1 MDYIHSGLDGSTS
14 PRPQIHKEVIKLALA
29 IRNTSEEAHEPQADP
44 SVVLDEH
51 AIHIVRPT
59 SFPAPLAAARLAG
72 LAAHQLVPAMTRYL
86 DIGSEA
92 FEGTRTSAAVRFLEA
107 QVGELTQTVTCSL
120 IETLTEGRELNR
132 QELDRTLND
141 FGHKLTSTI
150 ARYLD
155 GNSQTSIPFVVRQQ
169 VAEAGQKILR
179 DVSSIVGEGD
189 GGALGKVKGQIVH
202 EIQESTTR
210 ILTQMASRE
219 ALLTKSNL
227 SGAPFEVALTEAVC
241 ILLRPSNDMV
251 ERCGDKQI
259 GGRRTSGDVLV
270 TLNPSFT
277 GGETVRLVLEAKKRG
292 DRAARFTNEGITKAL
307 RDARTA
313 RGAAAA
319 VFVADSVDVLPGD
332 YFTVYDPENANDL
345 GLAAA
350 LYLAR
355 IHALASVK
363 ATKREGLDLAAAQA
377 IVQRIRTSME
387 RLGMVEGEHIK
398 AAAAIKKAGA
408 HCEDLRGDVIAQL
421 RILDDMLMKT
431 AP

>member
-1 MDYIHSGLDGSTS
+1 M
-14 PRPQIHKEVIKLALA
+14 ALA
-29 IRNTSEEAHEPQADP
+29 IRNTSEEAPEPQADP

-92 FEGTRTSAAVRFLEA
+92 FEATRTSAAVRFLEA

-141 FGHKLTSTI
+141 FAHKLTTAIS
-150 ARYLD
+150 RYLD
-155 GNSQTSIPFVVRQQ
+155 GNSQSSIPFVVRQQ

-189 GGALGKVKGQIVH
+189 TGALGKVKVQIVH

-227 SGAPFEVALTEAVC
+227 SGAPFEVALTETVC

-319 VFVADSVDVLPGD
+319 VFVADSVDVLPDRLPFGQVSPGD